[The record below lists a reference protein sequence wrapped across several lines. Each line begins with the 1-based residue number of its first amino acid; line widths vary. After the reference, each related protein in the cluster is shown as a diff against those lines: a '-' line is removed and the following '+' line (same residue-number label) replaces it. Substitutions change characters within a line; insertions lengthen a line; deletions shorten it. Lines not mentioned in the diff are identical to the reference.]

1 MAKHSLDDVKA
12 LVKDALNGDQ
22 TKIWF
27 SGKSR
32 SIDYV
37 IHVYQCTEGE
47 AEHMALQGMLKL
59 EPTDFA
65 KSVVM
70 NPAPDLVVADEYGL
84 KEYEGHNW
92 YVKLVIE
99 DESGSKYLTS
109 ISFHPAERPLDL
121 VSGDTLPMT
130 LEPAKHYKPK
140 KK

>member
-1 MAKHSLDDVKA
+1 MPKHSLDEVKA
-12 LVKDALNGDQ
+12 LVNEALKGDR
-22 TKIWF
+22 TKVWF

-37 IHVYQCTEGE
+37 IHVYQCSEGE
-47 AEHMALQGMLKL
+47 AEHIVLQGMLKL
-59 EPTDFA
+59 EPVDFA
-65 KSVVM
+65 KTVIM

-99 DESGSKYLTS
+99 DEEGNRLLTS
-109 ISFHPAERPLDL
+109 ISFHPAERPLNL
-121 VSGDTLPMT
+121 ATGEKLPMT
-130 LEPAKHYKPK
+130 LEASKHYKPK